1 MNSSTSAMPVD
12 SAASDAT
19 AKRELFLAS
28 VLFLFIEL
36 LFIRW
41 FPAQVLFLTFFTNT
55 VLLASFIGLSLGCL
69 AARHKR
75 DYLSWTPA
83 LLLCCVGA
91 GASMEWLRLTLQD
104 VINLGNNKTSPQM
117 VYFGAEVRV
126 QDVAKFVVPIE
137 VVVAF
142 FFLLIAATLIG
153 VGQALGRRFRAVSDP
168 VQAYIINI
176 AGSLIGVL
184 LFQVFATHLS
194 PVWWFTAV
202 SLGLIMLLM
211 RDTKRHRLSIALAVA
226 VPVALYVPDATSLG
240 IIRQQ
245 FPLETWSP
253 YYRINYSPS
262 NRTIVVNLI
271 GQQTMVSRNE
281 PYPAYALPYLLN
293 RDAGQRQF
301 RDILIIGAGS
311 GNDVSRALQWSPQ
324 NAHIDAVEIDPV
336 IQKLGV
342 RRHPDRPY
350 SDPRVATYVTDGRNF
365 LRSTSKQYDLI
376 VFALIDSLVLHSSA
390 SNIRLESY
398 LFTEEAMQ
406 DVRRRLRPNGVFVM
420 YNYFRQGWIVSR
432 LVHIVHDAFGRQP
445 LVLGL
450 PQQDLITPDARA
462 EGFTILFAGRRA
474 YDFESAFK
482 QRGSYS
488 IPTGVALGTS
498 TPYGFGVS
506 KADGQMRLRPSNVQ
520 IPGDLRPATDS
531 WPFLYLRNPMIPSFY
546 WRGMLVIGLISLV
559 LLRVFGW
566 RTDQA
571 QLTRTNGVM
580 FLLGAGFMLL
590 ETKAVVH
597 MALVFG
603 STWTVNTAVF
613 AGLLIVILLAN
624 IYVAQKK
631 PQRLAPFYTGLL
643 LTLLLNAGIPL
654 NSFLGLPLAI
664 GNIAACALVISPV
677 FFAGIVF
684 AVLLKRTVEPEQ
696 ALAYNTAG
704 AVLGGIAETT
714 SLLIGFQYLVLL
726 AAVLYVTAW
735 FMTRGRHCLPLN
747 VGASE

>member
-1 MNSSTSAMPVD
+1 MNSSTNVMAAD
-12 SAASDAT
+12 SVASDAT
-19 AKRELFLAS
+19 AKRELFLSS

-83 LLLCCVGA
+83 LLLCCIGA
-91 GASMEWLRLTLQD
+91 GTAMEWLRLTLQD
-104 VINLGNNKTSPQM
+104 VINVGNNKTAPQM

-137 VVVAF
+137 VVVAV

-153 VGQALGRRFRAVSDP
+153 VGQALGRRFRAVNDP
-168 VQAYIINI
+168 VQAYITNI

-194 PVWWFTAV
+194 PVWWFAAV
-202 SLGLIMLLM
+202 SLGLVALLM
-211 RDTKRHRLSIALAVA
+211 RDTKRHRLAIALAVA
-226 VPVALYVPDATSLG
+226 VPVVLYVPDATSLG
-240 IIRQQ
+240 IIRKQ

-253 YYRINYSPS
+253 YYRINYSPG
-262 NRTIVVNLI
+262 NRIIVVNLI

-281 PYPAYALPYLLN
+281 PYPAYALPYVLN

-301 RDILIIGAGS
+301 QNILIIGAGS
-311 GNDVSRALQWSPQ
+311 GNDVSRALQWSSP
-324 NAHIDAVEIDPV
+324 NAHIDAVEIDAV
-336 IQKLGV
+336 IQELGV
-342 RRHPDRPY
+342 RNHPDRPY

-398 LFTEEAMQ
+398 LFTEEAME
-406 DVRRRLRPNGVFVM
+406 DVRRRLRPDGVFVM

-432 LVHIVHDAFGRQP
+432 LTSIVHDAFGREP
-445 LVLGL
+445 LVLSL
-450 PQQDLITPDARA
+450 PQRDLITPDSKV
-462 EGFTILFAGRRA
+462 EGFTVLFAGPRA
-474 YDFESAFK
+474 YHFESAFK
-482 QRGSYS
+482 QHGFYS
-488 IPTGVALGTS
+488 IPTGVAPSAS

-506 KADGQMRLRPSNVQ
+506 ATDGEMRLHPSNVQ
-520 IPGDLRPATDS
+520 IPADLRPSTDS
-531 WPFLYLRNPMIPSFY
+531 WPYLYLRSAMIPSFY
-546 WRGMLVIGLISLV
+546 WRGMLGIGLISLV

-571 QLTRTNGVM
+571 QLTRRNAVM

-613 AGLLIVILLAN
+613 AGILIVILLTN
-624 IYVAQKK
+624 VYVVHKK
-631 PQRLAPFYTGLL
+631 PQRLAPFYAGLL
-643 LTLLLNAGIPL
+643 LTLLLNAAIPL

-664 GNIAACALVISPV
+664 GKIAACALVISPV

-684 AVLLKRTVEPEQ
+684 AVLLKDEVEPEQ

-704 AVLGGIAETT
+704 AVLGGISETT

-735 FMTRGRHCLPLN
+735 LMTRGPQRLSSGVAAPQ
-747 VGASE
+747 